1 MKILGSILMMVG
13 ALYAFLQFRRQSI
26 SELNLGRELVCDLA
40 VLKRE
45 ICISRRA
52 LPLICLGFHNKRSGR
67 FFWEPLRC
75 ILAEKKLPVQRCWE
89 AATEQLPPFLAIR
102 LAPVG
107 LLLGDGGTI
116 LASAIDEVREE
127 LLKDL
132 GEAERELSLSMR
144 LVGAVCFSSAFF
156 LILMLY

>member
-26 SELNLGRELVCDLA
+26 SELNLGRELAGDLA

-45 ICISRRA
+45 ICISRKT
-52 LPLICLGFHNKRSGR
+52 LPLICLGFRNRRSGQV
-67 FFWEPLRC
+67 FWEPLRC
-75 ILAEKKLPVQRCWE
+75 ILAEKKMPVQYCWE
-89 AATEQLPPFLAIR
+89 TATEQLPPALSVR
-102 LAPVG
+102 LAPLGV
-107 LLLGDGGTI
+107 LLGEGGSI
-116 LASAIDEVREE
+116 LASAVDEVREE

>member
-1 MKILGSILMMVG
+1 MKILGSLLMMVG

-26 SELNLGRELVCDLA
+26 FELNLGRELVCDLA

-52 LPLICLGFHNKRSGR
+52 LPLICLGFRNRGSGQV
-67 FFWEPLRC
+67 FWEPLRC
-75 ILAEKKLPVQRCWE
+75 ILAEKKLPVPRCWE
-89 AATEQLPPFLAIR
+89 AATEQLPPALSVR
-102 LAPVG
+102 LAPLG

-132 GEAERELSLSMR
+132 GAAERELSLSMR